1 MRHID
6 PILYEIDDKVLRLS
20 TINTEEALITKLD
33 YSKPLVIK
41 DTEMITTTDITY
53 QILQF
58 EDSKS
63 WHVAI
68 NFRPLDFSRA
78 DFDDIRNK
86 YDISNTTNKKV
97 KLTFKP
103 NVKIKLV

>member
-6 PILYEIDDKVLRLS
+6 PILYEVGDEVLRES
-20 TINTEEALITKLD
+20 TINTEEALITNLN
-33 YSKPLVIK
+33 YSKTLVIK

-58 EDSKS
+58 EGSDS

-68 NFRPLDFSRA
+68 NFRPLGFS
-78 DFDDIRNK
+78 DKEFDKIRDK
-86 YDISNTTNKKV
+86 YNISNKSTKKV
-97 KLTFKP
+97 KSTFKP